1 MYSSE
6 KNKIDI
12 ITQVVLHYVWIIFI
26 WIKAVRILKRLSP
39 EQRLQMSDDFFGKL
53 LTSEDFF
60 QRQHFFAEI
69 LLHGFEANQVPKK

>member
-1 MYSSE
+1 
-6 KNKIDI
+6 
-12 ITQVVLHYVWIIFI
+12 
-26 WIKAVRILKRLSP
+26 LKRLSP